1 MLVEIFYP
9 FIQLIFLSSNKIIP
23 TCFLLSNTVDIISFL
38 TEGNAD
44 SNNGLNLVE
53 DDLLNNRKKKP
64 SLIFF
69 SSKQWTMRFP
79 ATECDYCLW
88 LTGFRTLD
96 PFLIPTPPSN
106 QLLPTP
112 FLVSPCF
119 LEYPVH
125 ELPTA
130 VQRLTMQPNIS
141 LQNFPLLHPLAT
153 PMYPSLSFP
162 SVSCT
167 TNFLHCYGTH
177 RFTFR

>member
-69 SSKQWTMRFP
+69 SS
-79 ATECDYCLW
+79 
-88 LTGFRTLD
+88 
-96 PFLIPTPPSN
+96 
-106 QLLPTP
+106 
-112 FLVSPCF
+112 
-119 LEYPVH
+119 
-125 ELPTA
+125 
-130 VQRLTMQPNIS
+130 
-141 LQNFPLLHPLAT
+141 
-153 PMYPSLSFP
+153 
-162 SVSCT
+162 
-167 TNFLHCYGTH
+167 
-177 RFTFR
+177 

>member
-96 PFLIPTPPSN
+96 SFLIPTPPSN

-119 LEYPVH
+119 LECS
-125 ELPTA
+125 PTSA
-130 VQRLTMQPNIS
+130 CKTS
-141 LQNFPLLHPLAT
+141 FPLLHPLAT
-153 PMYPSLSFP
+153 PLCPFISFP

>member
-9 FIQLIFLSSNKIIP
+9 FIQLIFLSSNRIIP

-96 PFLIPTPPSN
+96 PFLIPSPPSN

-141 LQNFPLLHPLAT
+141 LQNF
-153 PMYPSLSFP
+153 LSPPTSNCHP
-162 SVSCT
+162 SVPLYFFS
-167 TNFLHCYGTH
+167 
-177 RFTFR
+177 